1 MIDGLGAQSC
11 RVRSY
16 ALLRHPGDGIRN
28 PVACLYALI
37 GLTIG
42 LSVGVDAVAR
52 ASRPAAEL
60 AIVGARIYP
69 APDAA
74 AIDDGVVVVRDGRIV
89 RVGSRSAVPVPRA
102 ARVIDARGAVLTAGF
117 WNSHIHLMSPD
128 QLSAATAKAEPLQA
142 GLEEMLT
149 RWGFTSVFDIA
160 SSTDGTLALRRR
172 VNSGEIAG
180 PMILTVGDPFFP
192 KDGTPIY
199 VRDYMKAHGMADEEV
214 STPEEA
220 AARAS
225 SQLDRGT
232 DGVKIFAG
240 AIVGGKV
247 GVLPMRIDIAKA
259 VVEQAHRRGKPAFAH
274 PSNLAGLNVAI
285 ESGVDV
291 LAHTTAMDD
300 LSDPGG
306 WSPELIARMR
316 LHNMAL
322 TPTMTLFEVEAR
334 KSGESSADLA
344 QAISMITAELR
355 DYAAAGGQIL
365 FGTDVG
371 YTDAFD
377 TTEEYRLMSGA
388 LGWRQIL
395 ASLTIAPA
403 TRFGF
408 GAHKGRI
415 AAGMDADLVLL
426 NADPAQD
433 PTAFARVRD
442 TIRAGR
448 VIWGSDR

>member
-1 MIDGLGAQSC
+1 MIIARTSHRRVTELRPCLIIGLVIGLGLNASAIARKAQS
-11 RVRSY
+11 
-16 ALLRHPGDGIRN
+16 
-28 PVACLYALI
+28 
-37 GLTIG
+37 
-42 LSVGVDAVAR
+42 
-52 ASRPAAEL
+52 PAPEEL
-60 AIVGARIYP
+60 AIVGARMYSS
-69 APDAA
+69 PDAA
-74 AIDDGVVVVRDGRIV
+74 PVEDSVVVVKNGRIV
-89 RVGSRSAVPVPRA
+89 RVGSRSGIPVPRA
-102 ARVIDARGAVLTAGF
+102 ASVIDARGAVLTAGF
-117 WNSHIHLMSPD
+117 WNSHIHLMSPQ
-128 QLSAATAKAEPLQA
+128 QLSAATAKAEALEA
-142 GLEEMLT
+142 GLEAMLT

-160 SSTDGTLALRRR
+160 SSTDSTLALRRR

-199 VRDYMKAHGMADEEV
+199 VRDYMKAHGMANEEV
-214 STPEEA
+214 STPQEA

-225 SQLDRGT
+225 TQLDHGT

-240 AIVGGKV
+240 AIVGGKI

-259 VVEQAHRRGKPAFAH
+259 VVEEAHRRGKFAFAH

-291 LAHTTAMDD
+291 LAHTTATDGGGV
-300 LSDPGG
+300 PGG
-306 WSPELIARMR
+306 WSAELIARMR

-344 QAISMITAELR
+344 KAISMITAELR

-377 TTEEYRLMSGA
+377 TTEEYRLMSAAVDWRAILRA
-388 LGWRQIL
+388 L
-395 ASLTIAPA
+395 TTAPA
-403 TRFGF
+403 ERFGY
-408 GAHKGRI
+408 AARKGRV
-415 AAGMDADLVLL
+415 AQGMDADLVLL
-426 NADPAQD
+426 DADPAQD

-448 VIWGSDR
+448 VIWGNDR